1 LIKSSTLADVGF
13 VLISAILN
21 SYLADIDFALFLPGR
36 HKMAWNGFLLSAPK
50 SLIKITNISSGLQHS
65 ISKP

>member
-1 LIKSSTLADVGF
+1 
-13 VLISAILN
+13 
-21 SYLADIDFALFLPGR
+21 
-36 HKMAWNGFLLSAPK
+36 MAWNGFLLSAPK